1 MLDQLRGCVEVEALF
16 LQVGHLPQES
26 ARRRERATDARVAS
40 RLADLVIEKDRDSHF
55 ARLESQVRF
64 FEDADIGIRSR

>member
-26 ARRRERATDARVAS
+26 ARRRESATDARVTS
-40 RLADLVIEKDRDSHF
+40 RLADLVIEKYGNGHF
-55 ARLESQVRF
+55 AKLESQVWF
-64 FEDADIGIRSR
+64 FEDADIGIRPR